1 MLDGIGFFLLL
12 VGGFLLGTLA
22 RFIVPGEQRLSWAET
37 TIVGVA
43 GAGLGSMATS
53 LITGTDVFGFDLA
66 AVIAAAVG
74 SVVVL
79 AIFIFVRRK
88 LGHDEPTES
97 GGEGVEALISRG
109 ETDSVEFKQTAR
121 HNIHTNNKDPRLEIV
136 IAKTVAGFLN
146 AEGGTLLIGVA
157 DDGTVTGLDDDLQYV
172 KKADTDRFQLWLT
185 DMLLNA
191 LGKTA
196 LAEISVTFPV
206 VGGKAIARVDVEPSP
221 RPVFL
226 DEPGGQRSADFYVRM
241 GNSTR
246 KLLTDEVLEYERSHW
261 S

>member
-1 MLDGIGFFLLL
+1 MLDGFGFFLLL
-12 VGGFLLGTLA
+12 AGGFVLGTLA
-22 RFIVPGEQRLSWAET
+22 RFIVPGEQKLSWAET

-43 GAGLGSMATS
+43 GAGVGSIIMN
-53 LITGTDVFGFDLA
+53 LFTGADVFDFDLRG
-66 AVIAAAVG
+66 VFAAAVG

-79 AIFIFVRRK
+79 GVFIYVRRR
-88 LGHDEPTES
+88 LGGTEPES
-97 GGEGVEALISRG
+97 TVEALIAAG
-109 ETDSVEFKQTAR
+109 ENDRVEFKQTAR
-121 HNIHTNNKDPRLEIV
+121 HNVHTNAKDARLELV

-146 AEGGTLLIGVA
+146 SDGGTLLIGVA
-157 DDGTVTGLDDDLQYV
+157 DDGKVVGLDNDLQHV
-172 KKADTDRFQLWLT
+172 KQEDTDRFQLWLS
-185 DMLLNA
+185 DLLLHT

-196 LAEISVTFPV
+196 LAGISVGFPQV
-206 VGGKAIARVDVEPSP
+206 EGKTIARVDVEPSP

>member
-12 VGGFLLGTLA
+12 AGGFLLGTLA

-43 GAGLGSMATS
+43 GAGLGSMAMN
-53 LITGTDVFGFDLA
+53 LITGAEVFGFGVA
-66 AVIAAAVG
+66 GVIAAAVG

-79 AIFIFVRRK
+79 AVFIYVRRR
-88 LGHDEPTES
+88 LGHDDTDERIED
-97 GGEGVEALISRG
+97 LIAGG
-109 ETDSVEFKQTAR
+109 ETDTVEFKQTAR
-121 HNIHTNNKDPRLEIV
+121 HNLHTKTKDPRLELV

-157 DDGTVTGLDDDLQYV
+157 DDGTVTGLDDDLQHV
-172 KKADTDRFQLWLT
+172 KQADTDRFQLWLT
-185 DMLLNA
+185 DLLLNT

-196 LAEISVTFPV
+196 LSDVSVTFPA
-206 VGGKAIARVDVEPSP
+206 VGDTVIARIDVEASP

-246 KLLTDEVLEYERSHW
+246 KLLTDEVLDYERSHW